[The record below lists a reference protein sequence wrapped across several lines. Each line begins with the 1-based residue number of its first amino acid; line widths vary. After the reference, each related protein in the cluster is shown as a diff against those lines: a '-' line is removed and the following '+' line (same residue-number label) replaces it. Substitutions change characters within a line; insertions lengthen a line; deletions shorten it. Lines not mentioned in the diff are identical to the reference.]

1 MMKTKISK
9 NLISFPLVLRGNWHI
24 KASIYKGQVLVVA
37 NHVVID
43 QTIIKSF
50 DNNDEA
56 VKFINFIVEKG
67 YYE

>member
-1 MMKTKISK
+1 MKTKISK

-24 KASIYKGQVLVVA
+24 KASIYKGYVLVIA
-37 NHVVID
+37 NHVVIE
-43 QTIIKSF
+43 QSIIRQF

-56 VKFINFIVEKG
+56 IEFINFIVEKD